1 MGELI
6 KIGFHGEDFYEST
19 VSARRIHE
27 LLEVKKD
34 FTDWFKYHAKNM
46 KLVEG
51 VHYTKVTYKDRHK
64 YEIFDLTNLSN
75 QKSGAGD
82 ENFAPQFY
90 GAKKTGSGG
99 YNKIEYVIP
108 VRIAEHLAM
117 ASQTAM
123 AYKIREIFIDIKN
136 RYFAEKSAEKALWDN
151 PDYVIPRALQMAEQ
165 QIEELRDIA
174 LSKL

>member
-51 VHYTKVTYKDRHK
+51 VHYTKVTYKDRHR
-64 YEIFDLTNLSN
+64 YEILDSPNLGN
-75 QKSGAGD
+75 LKSGAGVHYTKVTYKDRHKYENLALPKLAELKSGDGD
-82 ENFAPQFY
+82 EKFCLTKLSS
-90 GAKKTGSGG
+90 KKTGRGG

-108 VRIAEHLAM
+108 VRIAEH
-117 ASQTAM
+117 S
-123 AYKIREIFIDIKN
+123 YGIK
-136 RYFAEKSAEKALWDN
+136 YC
-151 PDYVIPRALQMAEQ
+151 YGI
-165 QIEELRDIA
+165 
-174 LSKL
+174 